1 MLATSL
7 FACVFNEQLTRV
19 PSLFIHKH
27 SVSSES
33 IERLPLAANQ
43 SSEAAAA
50 AATPPPATPL
60 HCTQL
65 HFDSQRCHRSGCVA
79 VRCVT
84 VCSRA
89 AADWRRRVQLPFF
102 STLSNAMQLNSIQ
115 LAEATRAAAQ
125 STLDSPSALSSA
137 PC

>member
-7 FACVFNEQLTRV
+7 FDCLFNEQLTHV

-79 VRCVT
+79 ARYGAFARRC
-84 VCSRA
+84 RLEA
-89 AADWRRRVQLPFF
+89 ARSAAVLFDSKQC
-102 STLSNAMQLNSIQ
+102 NAMQLNSIQ

-137 PC
+137 PY